1 MHACSRSRRPLTQ
14 PAAATHRSYV
24 CNRTAD
30 GDSDWSVARIE
41 EAAQAAY
48 NGIEFGLNTP
58 PSTDC
63 KRYLHQ
69 WVCWQVRPALP
80 APGCG
85 VAWLARHALFRA

>member
-1 MHACSRSRRPLTQ
+1 LRAPVADS
-14 PAAATHRSYV
+14 PAAATRRSYV

-63 KRYLHQ
+63 KRFLHQ
-69 WVCWQVRPALP
+69 WVCWQVRPGGFGARQRRF
-80 APGCG
+80 G
-85 VAWLARHALFRA
+85 LAQRARFRG

>member
-1 MHACSRSRRPLTQ
+1 MRAPVADS
-14 PAAATHRSYV
+14 PAAATRRSYV

-58 PSTDC
+58 PSTEC
-63 KRYLHQ
+63 KRFLHR
-69 WVCWQVRPALP
+69 WVCWQVRPGAS
-80 APGCG
+80 G
-85 VAWLARHALFRA
+85 AWLLRFGSARCSPLRG